1 MAISFHDEN
10 NKYTYTGRH
19 ADPCWMELIRRLAQ
33 PQGKTAADIGCG
45 GGIYSA
51 ALAELGASSVVGID
65 FSEAML
71 QGAAEYCAAYGQIR
85 LAQGTADRTGLPN
98 DSVELV
104 LERALIH
111 HVAAEALPDV
121 FREAGRILKPGGMLI
136 VQDRT
141 PGDCLL
147 PGSREHLRGY
157 WFEKYPRLLELEAG
171 RRHDAAT
178 IRKALEGSGFSVVE
192 ETQLWEVRKSYAS
205 YSDYR
210 EELLSRKG
218 RSILHELSD
227 AELQDL
233 ADGIAAGSGYEMN
246 EPFEERDRW
255 TIFCAQARCS
265 SASVAL

>member
-1 MAISFHDEN
+1 MAISFHDDY
-10 NKYTYTGRH
+10 NKYTYTGRL
-19 ADPCWMELIRRLAQ
+19 ADSGWMELIRKKAR

-45 GGIYSA
+45 GGIYSV

-71 QGAAEYCAAYGQIR
+71 QGAAEHCTEYGQIR
-85 LAQGTADRTGLPN
+85 LAQGTADRTGLPD

-111 HVAAEALPDV
+111 HVPAEALPDV
-121 FREAGRILKPGGMLI
+121 FREAQRILKPGGLLI

-141 PGDCLL
+141 PEDCLL

-157 WFEKYPRLLELEAG
+157 WFEKYPRLRQLEAG
-171 RRHDAAT
+171 RRHDAAA
-178 IRKALEGSGFSVVE
+178 IRKALETSGFSVVE

-233 ADGIAAGSGYEMN
+233 ADAVAADSGFESN
-246 EPFEERDRW
+246 EPVEERDRW
-255 TIFCAQARCS
+255 TIFFAQAR
-265 SASVAL
+265 

>member
-1 MAISFHDEN
+1 MAISFHDEY
-10 NKYTYTGRH
+10 NKYTYTGRL
-19 ADPCWMELIRRLAQ
+19 ADSGWMELIRKKAR

-45 GGIYSA
+45 GGIYSV

-71 QGAAEYCAAYGQIR
+71 QGAAEHCTEYGQIR
-85 LAQGTADRTGLPN
+85 LAQGTADRTGLPD
-98 DSVELV
+98 DSVVLV

-111 HVAAEALPDV
+111 HVPAEALPDV
-121 FREAGRILKPGGMLI
+121 FREAQRILKPGGLLI

-141 PGDCLL
+141 PEDCLL

-157 WFEKYPRLLELEAG
+157 WFEKYPRLRQLEAG
-171 RRHDAAT
+171 RRHDAAA
-178 IRKALEGSGFSVVE
+178 IRKALEASGFSVVE
-192 ETQLWEVRKSYAS
+192 ETLLWEVRKSYAS

-233 ADGIAAGSGYEMN
+233 ADAVAADSGFESK
-246 EPFEERDRW
+246 EPVEERDRW
-255 TIFCAQARCS
+255 TIFFAQAR
-265 SASVAL
+265 

>member
-1 MAISFHDEN
+1 MAISFHDEY
-10 NKYTYTGRH
+10 NKYTYTGRL
-19 ADPCWMELIRRLAQ
+19 ADSGWMELIRKKARL
-33 PQGKTAADIGCG
+33 QGKTAADIGCG
-45 GGIYSA
+45 GGIYSV
-51 ALAELGASSVVGID
+51 ALAELGVSSVIGID

-71 QGAAEYCAAYGQIR
+71 QGAAEHCAAYGQIR
-85 LAQGTADRTGLPN
+85 LTQGTADRTGLPD

-111 HVAAEALPDV
+111 HIPAEALPDV
-121 FREAGRILKPGGMLI
+121 FREAQRILRPGGLLI
-136 VQDRT
+136 VQDRA
-141 PGDCLL
+141 PEDCLL

-157 WFEKYPRLLELEAG
+157 WFEKYPRLCELEAG
-171 RRHDAAT
+171 RRHDAAA
-178 IRKALEGSGFSVVE
+178 IRKALEASGFSIVE

-233 ADGIAAGSGYEMN
+233 ADAVAAGSGFEAN
-246 EPFEERDRW
+246 EPVEERDRW
-255 TIFCAQARCS
+255 TIFFAQAR
-265 SASVAL
+265 

>member
-1 MAISFHDEN
+1 MAISFHDEY
-10 NKYTYTGRH
+10 NKYTYTGRL
-19 ADPCWMELIRRLAQ
+19 ADSGWMELIRKKAR

-45 GGIYSA
+45 GGIYSV
-51 ALAELGASSVVGID
+51 ALVELGVSSVVGID

-71 QGAAEYCAAYGQIR
+71 QGAAEHCTEYGQIL
-85 LAQGTADRTGLPN
+85 LAQGTADRTGLPD

-111 HVAAEALPDV
+111 HVTAEALLDV
-121 FREAGRILKPGGMLI
+121 FREAQRILKPGGLLI

-141 PGDCLL
+141 PEDCLL

-157 WFEKYPRLLELEAG
+157 WFEKYPRLRQLEAG
-171 RRHDAAT
+171 RRHDAAA
-178 IRKALEGSGFSVVE
+178 IRKVLEASGFSVVE

-218 RSILHELSD
+218 RSILHELSN

-233 ADGIAAGSGYEMN
+233 ADAVAADSGLESN
-246 EPFEERDRW
+246 EPVEERDRW
-255 TIFCAQARCS
+255 TIFFAQAR
-265 SASVAL
+265 